1 MLKKEPNV
9 NVKILVVVNTYA
21 SSMET
26 FIYNHIK
33 SLCSSGLF
41 SIEIV
46 CNNYPENSFS
56 IDNLIKVTV
65 LDLSIKNRLLSAFRT
80 FLGNPID
87 FFKLLLVGGRV
98 SKNLSV
104 YEAYQK
110 LRRKQVDIL
119 HCHFGQNGNLI
130 APLIHSQ
137 IIKGKFVTQFHGLDI
152 TLPIVKEKGYYR
164 TLQACIDVALTNTKF
179 SKGKLLGLGFSET
192 QIKTIPVGTDCTTF
206 KSTNFEKN
214 SLFTIVFIGR
224 LIELKGVRLLPDID
238 QGLRNAIG
246 TDFDILVIGEGALRN
261 ELEHYNTICSES
273 RISIL
278 GKKNVSEV
286 VEILQHSSVLLYPGY
301 KDHQGREETQGVI
314 VQEAMFMGVP
324 VVVADVGG
332 VAEAVEDGLSGF
344 VIPPKNVGTMVDK
357 LVYLYQ
363 NKEIC
368 DNMGKAGRRLAMKYY
383 DLNVTNESLYN
394 EVYFTS

>member
-1 MLKKEPNV
+1 MLKKEPGV
-9 NVKILVVVNTYA
+9 KVKILVVVNTYA

-41 SIEIV
+41 SIEIA
-46 CNNYPENSFS
+46 CISYPENSFT
-56 IDNLIKVTV
+56 IDDLIEVTV
-65 LDLSIKNRLLSAFRT
+65 LDLSFKNRLLAALRT
-80 FLGNPID
+80 FLSNPID
-87 FFKLLLVGGRV
+87 FFKLLLIGGRV

-110 LRRKQVDIL
+110 LRRKHVDLL

-130 APLIHSQ
+130 APLIQSQ

-164 TLQACIDVALTNTKF
+164 TLKSCVDVALTNTKF
-179 SKGKLLGLGFSET
+179 SKGKLLGLGFKET
-192 QIKTIPVGTDCTTF
+192 QIKTIPVGTDGTTF
-206 KSTNFEKN
+206 EPGNFEK
-214 SLFTIVFIGR
+214 SPLFTIIFIGR

-238 QGLRNAIG
+238 KGLRKSLG
-246 TDFDILVIGEGALRN
+246 TDFDILVIGEGSLRS
-261 ELEHYNTICSES
+261 ELEHYNTTCSES

-278 GKKNVSEV
+278 GKKSVSEV
-286 VEILQHSSVLLYPGY
+286 VEILQRSSVLLYPGY

-324 VVVADVGG
+324 VIVTDVGG

-344 VIPPKNVGTMVDK
+344 VIPPKNIGAMVDK

-363 NKEIC
+363 NKETC
-368 DNMGKAGRRLAMKYY
+368 NNMGKAGRRLAMKYY
-383 DLNVTNESLYN
+383 DLSVTNEILYN